1 MTSAV
6 TQPIE
11 PLNAE
16 TLFADWRAQ
25 LLAAPQ
31 ILVGLSGGL
40 DSVVLLKL
48 LCEVVAADKI
58 TAVHVNHGLSPN
70 ATSWQQRAE
79 AVCDAL
85 GVACHS
91 ETVAVVAAGEGLESA
106 AREARYTVF
115 ERLLVADGLL
125 LLAHHADDQV
135 ETVLY
140 RLLNGAGSKGLAG
153 IPAQR
158 AVGNGRLIRPL
169 LTQPKTALHNYAIA
183 NNLSWVDDESNQ
195 REHHDRN
202 YLRHGVVPALA
213 KRWPNYFQRIGR
225 SAQLSDEADQ
235 LSTLF
240 AQQDLNTL
248 SLRDER
254 AGWSL
259 SLSQLTTLDLL
270 RQKNVLRHWPSMH
283 GFAALNQRVIA
294 EILDTLVTARDDA
307 APKVLRGEIQFCRFR
322 EKLYLIRLNDQSA
335 AADRV
340 RAASSGADVDLWS
353 LEETFSLPR
362 GQQLSASFVQGAGL
376 KLPPGSALRVRFRLG
391 GERCQPAGRG
401 HSNTVKK
408 LLQEY
413 ALEPWWRDQVPLL
426 YFDDELVAVGDLWV
440 CQGRQAGPLENSL
453 KIHWQTN
460 SL

>member
-1 MTSAV
+1 LTSAV

-70 ATSWQQRAE
+70 ATSWQQHAE

-248 SLRDER
+248 R
-254 AGWSL
+254 
-259 SLSQLTTLDLL
+259 
-270 RQKNVLRHWPSMH
+270 V
-283 GFAALNQRVIA
+283 FAM
-294 EILDTLVTARDDA
+294 
-307 APKVLRGEIQFCRFR
+307 
-322 EKLYLIRLNDQSA
+322 SA
-335 AADRV
+335 
-340 RAASSGADVDLWS
+340 
-353 LEETFSLPR
+353 
-362 GQQLSASFVQGAGL
+362 
-376 KLPPGSALRVRFRLG
+376 
-391 GERCQPAGRG
+391 PAGRCHC
-401 HSNTVKK
+401 HS
-408 LLQEY
+408 
-413 ALEPWWRDQVPLL
+413 
-426 YFDDELVAVGDLWV
+426 
-440 CQGRQAGPLENSL
+440 
-453 KIHWQTN
+453 
-460 SL
+460 